1 MKHLC
6 RQSLTTW
13 MRPVNSCTF
22 SDQVEADADAVDVV
36 GDDPI
41 LSWPSYGSWSHD
53 KKWWSGS
60 RHCWHWSYGKGAGKR
75 EWWWSKGL
83 QDDTAS
89 DRWYESV
96 AEGEGSLAVMAGATG
111 RKSICPLYP
120 KVAGAVR
127 RPWTPEDIRVYFRAF
142 LREFVPANSS
152 EEWCQWE
159 DMFVGHGGTSSGS
172 NHWTSR
178 PVSLD
183 MLKQFLMNQVTKAA
197 VAGMGRAARGKTER
211 VGDKSFLVDPAS
223 RAQFRDLVC
232 NQDAAGDFLARYA
245 PVGKADIETNS

>member
-127 RPWTPEDIRVYFRAF
+127 RPWTPEDTRRPYAVWFHAVDVAW
-142 LREFVPANSS
+142 L
-152 EEWCQWE
+152 
-159 DMFVGHGGTSSGS
+159 SSG
-172 NHWTSR
+172 NTWWTWGLADFALSLNPRACVPNSHR
-178 PVSLD
+178 PQEAASSTI
-183 MLKQFLMNQVTKAA
+183 MLETIAA
-197 VAGMGRAARGKTER
+197 YGIVLR
-211 VGDKSFLVDPAS
+211 F
-223 RAQFRDLVC
+223 C
-232 NQDAAGDFLARYA
+232 
-245 PVGKADIETNS
+245 